1 MSEFWFL
8 VFYIV
13 FIWIL
18 DFNSAFIH
26 SFLDVRPSVRPSF
39 TMATKARSGNG
50 RRSSVQTS
58 SSSSSWRVKH
68 VARAVVQ
75 SSMILMFI
83 LFMSMGSF
91 ADEQR
96 PFMAS
101 TPTTVK
107 KTMERAMRGTF
118 ETLKRL
124 VGYDDARCGSNGR
137 YCEAELCERL
147 RAELR
152 SSLRGQPTGSALL
165 ADAVCDFLET
175 PVGEVRKPLVVSLHG
190 SPGVG
195 KSFFHRIL
203 ARAAYNATTTSLRSD
218 EECPG
223 SGCPGYKIIF
233 GTDYVV
239 RERAE
244 QGRMLRDAIT
254 AHLEKYPESVVVVE
268 EYDKLGCPARGVLK
282 QMLEH
287 GSAGNE
293 GNPFD
298 RNVTFPRA
306 VFVLEANMGF
316 MDVHDASVAN
326 GKRVEGD
333 ALATLQRQLK
343 DSLFSKWT
351 DDGCEN
357 REDTLKAV
365 GAIDLFVPFV
375 PLDRVA
381 VKSIIHGQL
390 ERRGALKKRR
400 SELRRLEWDDK
411 VLDRLVDEVEFEG
424 EYAIEGGKEV
434 AIVLSRCV
442 TRAIRL
448 LSEREIER
456 AGTDGVGSPAR
467 ALRDRV
473 VRLKPNPPGSSAPI
487 TAVLVA

>member
-1 MSEFWFL
+1 
-8 VFYIV
+8 
-13 FIWIL
+13 
-18 DFNSAFIH
+18 
-26 SFLDVRPSVRPSF
+26 
-39 TMATKARSGNG
+39 
-50 RRSSVQTS
+50 
-58 SSSSSWRVKH
+58 
-68 VARAVVQ
+68 
-75 SSMILMFI
+75 MFI

-96 PFMAS
+96 PFVAS
-101 TPTTVK
+101 SLTTRPTTVK
-107 KTMERAMRGTF
+107 TTMERAMRGTF

-203 ARAAYNATTTSLRSD
+203 ARAAYNATTTSTSLRSD
-218 EECPG
+218 DDEGCPG

-390 ERRGALKKRR
+390 ERRGAIKKRR
-400 SELRRLEWDDK
+400 GELRRLEWDDK

-473 VRLKPNPPGSSAPI
+473 VRLKPNPIGSSAPI

>member
-1 MSEFWFL
+1 MRWLTLIIALSC
-8 VFYIV
+8 
-13 FIWIL
+13 
-18 DFNSAFIH
+18 AF
-26 SFLDVRPSVRPSF
+26 
-39 TMATKARSGNG
+39 A
-50 RRSSVQTS
+50 
-58 SSSSSWRVKH
+58 
-68 VARAVVQ
+68 
-75 SSMILMFI
+75 
-83 LFMSMGSF
+83 SMGSL
-91 ADEQR
+91 ADER
-96 PFMAS
+96 PPFAPAAA
-101 TPTTVK
+101 TRATT
-107 KTMERAMRGTF
+107 TMTRAMRETF
-118 ETLKRL
+118 ETLRRL
-124 VGYDDARCGSNGR
+124 VGGGKAGCGTDGR
-137 YCEAELCERL
+137 YCDAELCERL

-152 SSLRGQPTGSALL
+152 ASLRGQPTGSALL

-175 PVGEVRKPLVVSLHG
+175 PAAEVRKPLVVSLHG

-203 ARAAYNATTTSLRSD
+203 ARAAYNASATLSTTLDGEASSSSSSSSSLRS
-218 EECPG
+218 ECPG
-223 SGCPGYKIIF
+223 PGCPGYKIIF

-244 QGRMLRDAIT
+244 QGRMLRDAVT
-254 AHLEKYPESVVVVE
+254 THLEKYPESVVVVE

-287 GSAGNE
+287 GTAGNE

-333 ALATLQRQLK
+333 ALATLQRRLK

-390 ERRGALKKRR
+390 ERRGAIKKRR
-400 SELRRLEWDDK
+400 GELRRLEWDDK

-473 VRLKPNPPGSSAPI
+473 VRLKPNPIGSPAPI
-487 TAVLVA
+487 TAALVA